1 MLNIQNYSASPHPGI
16 VAERPQ
22 TPSASEHVETAVV
35 PSTTEHRGT
44 DIISLSQAATKI
56 QQAQQT
62 LQSTPPISEENND
75 ERTLA
80 RQQLTSSLNALAK
93 SGVSLSAE
101 QNENL
106 RSAFSAPT
114 SALFSASPMA
124 QPRTTISDAEIWDMV
139 SQNISAIGDSYLGVY
154 ENVVA
159 VYTDFYQAFSDILS
173 KMGGWLLPGKDGN
186 TVKLDVTSLK
196 NNLNSLNKKYN
207 QINSNT
213 VLFPAQSGS
222 GVKVATEAE
231 ARQWL
236 SELNLPNSCLKSYGS
251 GYVVTVDLTPL
262 QKMVQDI
269 DGLGAPGKDSK
280 LEMDNAKYQAW
291 QSGFKA
297 QEENMKTTL
306 QTLTQKYSNA
316 NSLYDNLV
324 KVLSSTISSS
334 LETAKSFLQG

>member
-1 MLNIQNYSASPHPGI
+1 MLNIQNYSASPRPGLA
-16 VAERPQ
+16 AERPQ
-22 TPSASEHVETAVV
+22 ATAASDHVEITAA
-35 PSTTEHRGT
+35 PSTAEHRGA
-44 DIISLSQAATKI
+44 DIISLSQAATKA

-62 LQSTPPISEENND
+62 LRSTLPISEENND

-101 QNENL
+101 QNKGL
-106 RSAFSAPT
+106 RSAFSAPAL
-114 SALFSASPMA
+114 ALFSTAPMV

-139 SQNISAIGDSYLGVY
+139 SQNISAIGDNYLGVY

-196 NNLNSLNKKYN
+196 NDLNNLINKYN
-207 QINSNT
+207 QTNKNT
-213 VLFPAQSGS
+213 ILFPAQSGS
-222 GVKVATEAE
+222 GVKGA

-236 SELNLPNSCLKSYGS
+236 SELNLPDSCLKSTGS

-262 QKMVQDI
+262 RKMVQDI
-269 DGLGAPGKDSK
+269 SGLGKPGDDSK

-291 QSGFKA
+291 QAGFKA
-297 QEENMKTTL
+297 QEENLKTTL
-306 QTLTQKYSNA
+306 QTLTQKYSNS

>member
-1 MLNIQNYSASPHPGI
+1 MLNIQNYSASPRAGV

-22 TPSASEHVETAVV
+22 TTSASDRIEITAT
-35 PSTTEHRGT
+35 PSTTEHRGA
-44 DIISLSQAATKI
+44 DIISLSQAATKA

-62 LQSTPPISEENND
+62 LRSTLPVSEENND

-101 QNENL
+101 QTEGL
-106 RSAFSAPT
+106 RSAFSAPAL
-114 SALFSASPMA
+114 ALFSTAPMA
-124 QPRTTISDAEIWDMV
+124 QPRATISDAEIWDMV
-139 SQNISAIGDSYLGVY
+139 SQNISAIGDNYLGVY

-173 KMGGWLLPGKDGN
+173 KMGGWLSPGKDGN
-186 TVKLDVTSLK
+186 TVKLNVDALKSEIRSLV
-196 NNLNSLNKKYN
+196 NKYN
-207 QINSNT
+207 QVTKNT
-213 VLFPAQSGS
+213 ILFPSQTGS
-222 GVKVATEAE
+222 GVTTTTRAEAE
-231 ARQWL
+231 QWIK
-236 SELNLPNSCLKSYGS
+236 ELNLPDSCLKASGS
-251 GYVVTVDLTPL
+251 GYVVLVDTGPL
-262 QKMVQDI
+262 NKMITDLNGI
-269 DGLGAPGKDSK
+269 GSGSA
-280 LEMDNAKYQAW
+280 LELDNAKYQAW

-297 QEENMKTTL
+297 QEENLKTTL

>member
-1 MLNIQNYSASPHPGI
+1 MLNIQNYSASPRPGLA
-16 VAERPQ
+16 AERPQ
-22 TPSASEHVETAVV
+22 TTAASDHVETTAAPPV
-35 PSTTEHRGT
+35 TEPRGA
-44 DIISLSQAATKI
+44 DIISLSQAAAKA

-62 LQSTPPISEENND
+62 LRSTLPVSEENND

-101 QNENL
+101 QNESL
-106 RSAFSAPT
+106 RSAFSAPAL
-114 SALFSASPMA
+114 ALFSASSMA
-124 QPRTTISDAEIWDMV
+124 QPKATISDVKIWEMISD
-139 SQNISAIGDSYLGVY
+139 SISAIGDNYLGVY

-196 NNLNSLNKKYN
+196 NDLNSLISKYDQTNK
-207 QINSNT
+207 NT
-213 VLFPAQSGS
+213 ILFPTQTGS
-222 GVKVATEAE
+222 SVKGATEAE

-236 SELNLPNSCLKSYGS
+236 SDLNLPDSCLKSTSS
-251 GYVVTVDLTPL
+251 GYVVIVDLAPL
-262 QKMVQDI
+262 RKMVTDI
-269 DGLGAPGKDSK
+269 TGLGAAGSDSK

-297 QEENMKTTL
+297 QEENLKTTL

>member
-35 PSTTEHRGT
+35 PSTTEPRGA
-44 DIISLSQAATKI
+44 DIISLSQAAAKA

-62 LQSTPPISEENND
+62 LRLTLPVSEENND

-101 QNENL
+101 QHEGL
-106 RSAFSAPT
+106 RNAFSAPAL
-114 SALFSASPMA
+114 ALFSTAPMA

-139 SQNISAIGDSYLGVY
+139 SQNISAIGDNYLGVY

-173 KMGGWLLPGKDGN
+173 KMGGWLSPGKDGN
-186 TVKLDVTSLK
+186 TVKLNVNALK
-196 NNLNSLNKKYN
+196 SEISNLINKYN
-207 QINSNT
+207 QINKNT
-213 VLFPAQSGS
+213 ILFPTQTGG
-222 GVKVATEAE
+222 GVTTASRAEAE
-231 ARQWL
+231 QWIK
-236 SELNLPNSCLKSYGS
+236 ELNLPDSCLKSSGS
-251 GYVVTVDLTPL
+251 GFVVLVDMGPL
-262 QKMVQDI
+262 DKMVSDLNGI
-269 DGLGAPGKDSK
+269 GSGSA
-280 LEMDNAKYQAW
+280 LELDNAKYQAW

-297 QEENMKTTL
+297 QEENLKTTL

>member
-1 MLNIQNYSASPHPGI
+1 MLNIQNYSASPRAGV

-22 TPSASEHVETAVV
+22 TTSASDHIEITAT
-35 PSTTEHRGT
+35 PSTTEHRGA
-44 DIISLSQAATKI
+44 DIISLSQAATKA

-62 LQSTPPISEENND
+62 LRSTLPVSEENND

-93 SGVSLSAE
+93 AGVSLSAE
-101 QNENL
+101 QTEGL
-106 RSAFSAPT
+106 RSAFSAPAL
-114 SALFSASPMA
+114 ALFSTAPMA
-124 QPRTTISDAEIWDMV
+124 QPRATISDAEIWDMV
-139 SQNISAIGDSYLGVY
+139 SQNISAIGDNYLGVY

-173 KMGGWLLPGKDGN
+173 KMGGWLSPGKDGN
-186 TVKLDVTSLK
+186 TVKLNVDALKSEIRSLV
-196 NNLNSLNKKYN
+196 NKYN
-207 QINSNT
+207 QVTKNT
-213 VLFPAQSGS
+213 ILFPSQTGS
-222 GVKVATEAE
+222 GVTTTTRAEAE
-231 ARQWL
+231 QWIK
-236 SELNLPNSCLKSYGS
+236 ELNLPDSCLKASGS
-251 GYVVTVDLTPL
+251 GYVVLVDTGPL
-262 QKMVQDI
+262 NKMITDLNGI
-269 DGLGAPGKDSK
+269 GSGSD
-280 LEMDNAKYQAW
+280 LELDNAKYQAW

-297 QEENMKTTL
+297 QEENLKTTL

>member
-1 MLNIQNYSASPHPGI
+1 MLNIQNYSASPRPGLA
-16 VAERPQ
+16 AERPQ
-22 TPSASEHVETAVV
+22 TTAASDHVETTAA
-35 PSTTEHRGT
+35 PSTTEPRGA
-44 DIISLSQAATKI
+44 DIISLSQAATKA
-56 QQAQQT
+56 QQVQQT
-62 LQSTPPISEENND
+62 LRSTLPVSEENND

-101 QNENL
+101 QNESL
-106 RSAFSAPT
+106 RSAFSAPAL
-114 SALFSASPMA
+114 ALFSASSMA
-124 QPRTTISDAEIWDMV
+124 QPKATISDVKIWEMISD
-139 SQNISAIGDSYLGVY
+139 SISAIGDNYLGVY

-196 NNLNSLNKKYN
+196 NDLNSLISKYDQTNK
-207 QINSNT
+207 NT
-213 VLFPAQSGS
+213 ILFPTQTGS
-222 GVKVATEAE
+222 SVKGATEAE

-236 SELNLPNSCLKSYGS
+236 SDLNLPDSCLKSTSS
-251 GYVVTVDLTPL
+251 GYVVIVDLAPL
-262 QKMVQDI
+262 RKMVTDI
-269 DGLGAPGKDSK
+269 TGLGAAGSDSK

-297 QEENMKTTL
+297 QEENLKTTL

>member
-1 MLNIQNYSASPHPGI
+1 MLNIQNYSASPHPGL
-16 VAERPQ
+16 VAERSQ
-22 TPSASEHVETAVV
+22 TPSASEHVEIAAV

-44 DIISLSQAATKI
+44 DIISLSQAATKA

-106 RSAFSAPT
+106 RSAFSA
-114 SALFSASPMA
+114 SASASFSASPMA
-124 QPRTTISDAEIWDMV
+124 QPKTTISDAEIWEMV

-173 KMGGWLLPGKDGN
+173 KMGGWLSPGKDGN
-186 TVKLDVTSLK
+186 TVKLNVNSLK
-196 NNLNSLNKKYN
+196 SEISNLINKYN
-207 QINSNT
+207 QVNKNT
-213 VLFPAQSGS
+213 ILFPTQSGS
-222 GVKVATEAE
+222 GVTTASKAEAE
-231 ARQWL
+231 QWIK
-236 SELNLPNSCLKSYGS
+236 ELNLPDSCLKASGG
-251 GYVVTVDLTPL
+251 GYVVLVDLGPL
-262 QKMVQDI
+262 NKMVSDLNGI
-269 DGLGAPGKDSK
+269 GSGNA

-297 QEENMKTTL
+297 QEENLKTTL

>member
-1 MLNIQNYSASPHPGI
+1 MLNIQNYSASPRPGLA
-16 VAERPQ
+16 AERPQ
-22 TPSASEHVETAVV
+22 ATSASDHVETTAAPPV
-35 PSTTEHRGT
+35 TEPRGA
-44 DIISLSQAATKI
+44 DIISLSQAATKA
-56 QQAQQT
+56 QQVQQT
-62 LQSTPPISEENND
+62 LRSTLPVSEENND

-101 QNENL
+101 QNESL
-106 RSAFSAPT
+106 RSAFSAPAL
-114 SALFSASPMA
+114 ALFSASSMA
-124 QPRTTISDAEIWDMV
+124 QPKATISDVKIWEMISD
-139 SQNISAIGDSYLGVY
+139 SISAIGDNYLGVY

-196 NNLNSLNKKYN
+196 NDLNSLISKYDQTNK
-207 QINSNT
+207 NT
-213 VLFPAQSGS
+213 ILFPTQTGS
-222 GVKVATEAE
+222 SVKGATEAE

-236 SELNLPNSCLKSYGS
+236 SDLNLPDSCLKSTSS
-251 GYVVTVDLTPL
+251 GYVVIVDLAPL
-262 QKMVQDI
+262 RKMVTDI
-269 DGLGAPGKDSK
+269 TGLGAAGSDSK

-297 QEENMKTTL
+297 QEENLKTTL

>member
-1 MLNIQNYSASPHPGI
+1 MLNIQNYSASPRPGLA
-16 VAERPQ
+16 AERPQ
-22 TPSASEHVETAVV
+22 ATSASDHVETTAAPPV
-35 PSTTEHRGT
+35 TEPRGA
-44 DIISLSQAATKI
+44 DIISLSQAATKA
-56 QQAQQT
+56 QQVQQT
-62 LQSTPPISEENND
+62 LRSTLPVSEENND

-101 QNENL
+101 QNESL
-106 RSAFSAPT
+106 RSAFSAPAL
-114 SALFSASPMA
+114 ALFSASSMA
-124 QPRTTISDAEIWDMV
+124 QPKATISDVKIWEMISD
-139 SQNISAIGDSYLGVY
+139 SISAIGDNYLGVY

-196 NNLNSLNKKYN
+196 NDLNSLISKYDQTNKDT
-207 QINSNT
+207 I
-213 VLFPAQSGS
+213 LFPTQTGS
-222 GVKVATEAE
+222 SVKGATEAE

-236 SELNLPNSCLKSYGS
+236 SDLNLPDSCLKSTSS
-251 GYVVTVDLTPL
+251 GYVVIVDLAPL
-262 QKMVQDI
+262 RKMVTDI
-269 DGLGAPGKDSK
+269 TGLGAAGSDSK

-297 QEENMKTTL
+297 QEENLKTTL

>member
-1 MLNIQNYSASPHPGI
+1 MLNIQNYSASPRPGLA
-16 VAERPQ
+16 AERPQ
-22 TPSASEHVETAVV
+22 TTAASDHVETTAA
-35 PSTTEHRGT
+35 PSTTEPRGA
-44 DIISLSQAATKI
+44 DIISLSQAAAKA

-62 LQSTPPISEENND
+62 LRLTLPVSEENND

-93 SGVSLSAE
+93 LGVSLSAE
-101 QNENL
+101 QHEGL
-106 RSAFSAPT
+106 RNAFSAPAL
-114 SALFSASPMA
+114 ALFSTAPMA

-139 SQNISAIGDSYLGVY
+139 SQNISAIGDNYLGVY

-173 KMGGWLLPGKDGN
+173 KMGGWLSPGKDGN
-186 TVKLDVTSLK
+186 TVKLNVNALK
-196 NNLNSLNKKYN
+196 SEISNLINKYN
-207 QINSNT
+207 QINKNT
-213 VLFPAQSGS
+213 ILFPTQTGG
-222 GVKVATEAE
+222 GVTTASRAEAE
-231 ARQWL
+231 QWIK
-236 SELNLPNSCLKSYGS
+236 ELNLPDSCLKSSGS
-251 GYVVTVDLTPL
+251 GFVVLVDMGPL
-262 QKMVQDI
+262 DKMVSDLNGI
-269 DGLGAPGKDSK
+269 GSGSA
-280 LEMDNAKYQAW
+280 LELDNAKYQAW

-297 QEENMKTTL
+297 QEENLKTTL

>member
-1 MLNIQNYSASPHPGI
+1 MLNIQNYSASPRPGLA
-16 VAERPQ
+16 AERPQ
-22 TPSASEHVETAVV
+22 TTAASDHVETTAAPPV
-35 PSTTEHRGT
+35 TEPRGA
-44 DIISLSQAATKI
+44 DIISLSQAATKA
-56 QQAQQT
+56 QQVQQT
-62 LQSTPPISEENND
+62 LRSTLPVSEENND

-101 QNENL
+101 QNESL
-106 RSAFSAPT
+106 RSAFSAPAL
-114 SALFSASPMA
+114 ALFSASSMA
-124 QPRTTISDAEIWDMV
+124 QPKATISDVKIWEMISD
-139 SQNISAIGDSYLGVY
+139 SISAIGDNYLGVY

-196 NNLNSLNKKYN
+196 NDLNSLISKYDQTNK
-207 QINSNT
+207 NT
-213 VLFPAQSGS
+213 ILFPTQTGS
-222 GVKVATEAE
+222 SVKGATEAE

-236 SELNLPNSCLKSYGS
+236 SDLNLPDSCLKSTSS
-251 GYVVTVDLTPL
+251 GYVVIVDLAPL
-262 QKMVQDI
+262 RKMVTDI
-269 DGLGAPGKDSK
+269 TGLGAAGSDSK

-297 QEENMKTTL
+297 QEENLKTTL

>member
-1 MLNIQNYSASPHPGI
+1 MLNIQNYSASPRPGLA
-16 VAERPQ
+16 AERPQ
-22 TPSASEHVETAVV
+22 TTAASDHVEITAA
-35 PSTTEHRGT
+35 PSTAEHRGA
-44 DIISLSQAATKI
+44 DIISLSQAATKA

-62 LQSTPPISEENND
+62 LRSTLPVSEENND

-101 QNENL
+101 QNEGL
-106 RSAFSAPT
+106 RSAFSAPAL
-114 SALFSASPMA
+114 ALFSAAPMA

-139 SQNISAIGDSYLGVY
+139 SQNISAIGESYLGVY

-196 NNLNSLNKKYN
+196 SELNNLIGKYN
-207 QINSNT
+207 QTNKNT
-213 VLFPAQSGS
+213 ILFPAQSGS
-222 GVKVATEAE
+222 GVKGATEAE

-236 SELNLPNSCLKSYGS
+236 SELNLPDSCLKSTGS
-251 GYVVTVDLTPL
+251 GYVVIVDLTPL

-269 DGLGAPGKDSK
+269 GGLGSPGGDAK

-297 QEENMKTTL
+297 QEENLKTTL

>member
-35 PSTTEHRGT
+35 PSTTEPRGA
-44 DIISLSQAATKI
+44 DIISLSQAAAKA

-62 LQSTPPISEENND
+62 LRLTLPVSEENND

-93 SGVSLSAE
+93 LGVSLSAE
-101 QNENL
+101 QHEGL
-106 RSAFSAPT
+106 RNAFSAPAL
-114 SALFSASPMA
+114 ALFSTAPMA
-124 QPRTTISDAEIWDMV
+124 QPRATISDAEIWDMV
-139 SQNISAIGDSYLGVY
+139 SQNISAIGDNYLGVY

-173 KMGGWLLPGKDGN
+173 KMGGWLSPGKDGN
-186 TVKLDVTSLK
+186 TVKLNVNALK
-196 NNLNSLNKKYN
+196 SEISNLINKYN
-207 QINSNT
+207 QINKNT
-213 VLFPAQSGS
+213 ILFPTQTGG
-222 GVKVATEAE
+222 GVTTASRAEAE
-231 ARQWL
+231 QWIK
-236 SELNLPNSCLKSYGS
+236 ELNLPDSCLKSSGS
-251 GYVVTVDLTPL
+251 GFVVLVDMGPL
-262 QKMVQDI
+262 DKMVSDLNGI
-269 DGLGAPGKDSK
+269 GSGSA
-280 LEMDNAKYQAW
+280 LELDNAKYQAW

-297 QEENMKTTL
+297 QEENLKTTL

>member
-1 MLNIQNYSASPHPGI
+1 MLNIQNYSASPRPGLA
-16 VAERPQ
+16 AERPQ
-22 TPSASEHVETAVV
+22 ATSASDHVETTAAPPV
-35 PSTTEHRGT
+35 TEPRGA
-44 DIISLSQAATKI
+44 DIISLSQAATKA
-56 QQAQQT
+56 QQVQQT
-62 LQSTPPISEENND
+62 LRSTLPVSEENND

-101 QNENL
+101 QNESL
-106 RSAFSAPT
+106 RSAFSAPAL
-114 SALFSASPMA
+114 ALFSASSMA
-124 QPRTTISDAEIWDMV
+124 QPKGTISDVKIWEMISD
-139 SQNISAIGDSYLGVY
+139 SISAIGDNYLGVY

-196 NNLNSLNKKYN
+196 NDLNSLISKYDQTNK
-207 QINSNT
+207 NT
-213 VLFPAQSGS
+213 ILFPTQTGS
-222 GVKVATEAE
+222 SVKGATEAE

-236 SELNLPNSCLKSYGS
+236 SDLNLPDSCLKSTSS
-251 GYVVTVDLTPL
+251 GYVVIVDLAPL
-262 QKMVQDI
+262 RKMVTDI
-269 DGLGAPGKDSK
+269 TGLGAAGSDSK

-297 QEENMKTTL
+297 QEENLKTTL

>member
-1 MLNIQNYSASPHPGI
+1 MLNIQNYSASPRPGLA
-16 VAERPQ
+16 AERPQ
-22 TPSASEHVETAVV
+22 ATSASDHVETTAAPPV
-35 PSTTEHRGT
+35 TEPRGA
-44 DIISLSQAATKI
+44 DIISLSQAATKA
-56 QQAQQT
+56 QQVQQT
-62 LQSTPPISEENND
+62 LHSTLPVSEENND

-101 QNENL
+101 QHEGL
-106 RSAFSAPT
+106 RNAFSAPAL
-114 SALFSASPMA
+114 ALFSTAPMA

-139 SQNISAIGDSYLGVY
+139 SQNISAIGDNYLGVY

-173 KMGGWLLPGKDGN
+173 KMGGWLSPGKDGN
-186 TVKLDVTSLK
+186 TVKLNVNALK
-196 NNLNSLNKKYN
+196 SEISNLINKYN
-207 QINSNT
+207 QINKNT
-213 VLFPAQSGS
+213 ILFPTQTGG
-222 GVKVATEAE
+222 GVTTASRAEAE
-231 ARQWL
+231 QWIK
-236 SELNLPNSCLKSYGS
+236 ELNLPDSCLKSSGS
-251 GYVVTVDLTPL
+251 GFVVLVDMGPL
-262 QKMVQDI
+262 DKMVSDLNGI
-269 DGLGAPGKDSK
+269 GSGSA
-280 LEMDNAKYQAW
+280 LELDNAKYQAW

-297 QEENMKTTL
+297 QEENLKTTL

>member
-1 MLNIQNYSASPHPGI
+1 MLNIQNYSASPRPGLA
-16 VAERPQ
+16 AERPQ
-22 TPSASEHVETAVV
+22 TTAASDHVEITAA
-35 PSTTEHRGT
+35 PSTAEHRGA
-44 DIISLSQAATKI
+44 DIISLSQAATKA

-62 LQSTPPISEENND
+62 LRSTLPVSEENND

-101 QNENL
+101 QNEGL
-106 RSAFSAPT
+106 RSAFSAPAL
-114 SALFSASPMA
+114 ALFSAAPMA

-139 SQNISAIGDSYLGVY
+139 SQNISAIGESYLGVY

-173 KMGGWLLPGKDGN
+173 KMGGWLSPGKDGN
-186 TVKLDVTSLK
+186 TVKLNVNALKSEISSLI
-196 NNLNSLNKKYN
+196 NKYN
-207 QINSNT
+207 QINKNT
-213 VLFPAQSGS
+213 ILFPSQTGS
-222 GVKVATEAE
+222 GVTTATRAEAE
-231 ARQWL
+231 QWIK
-236 SELNLPNSCLKSYGS
+236 ELNLPDSCLKASGS
-251 GYVVTVDLTPL
+251 GYVVLVDMGPL
-262 QKMVQDI
+262 NKMVSDLNGI
-269 DGLGAPGKDSK
+269 GSGSA

-297 QEENMKTTL
+297 QEENLKTTL

>member
-35 PSTTEHRGT
+35 PSTTEPRGA
-44 DIISLSQAATKI
+44 DIISLSQAATKA
-56 QQAQQT
+56 QQVQQT
-62 LQSTPPISEENND
+62 LRSTLPVSEENND

-101 QNENL
+101 QHEGL
-106 RSAFSAPT
+106 RNAFSAPAL
-114 SALFSASPMA
+114 ALFSTAPMA

-139 SQNISAIGDSYLGVY
+139 SQNISAIGDNYLGVY

-173 KMGGWLLPGKDGN
+173 KMGGWLSPGKDGN
-186 TVKLDVTSLK
+186 TVKLNVNALK
-196 NNLNSLNKKYN
+196 SEISNLINKYN
-207 QINSNT
+207 QINKNT
-213 VLFPAQSGS
+213 ILFPTQTGG
-222 GVKVATEAE
+222 GVTTASRAEAE
-231 ARQWL
+231 QWIK
-236 SELNLPNSCLKSYGS
+236 ELNLPDSCLKSSGS
-251 GYVVTVDLTPL
+251 GFVVLVDMGPL
-262 QKMVQDI
+262 DKMVSDLNGI
-269 DGLGAPGKDSK
+269 GSGSA
-280 LEMDNAKYQAW
+280 LELDNAKYQAW

-297 QEENMKTTL
+297 QEENLKTTL

>member
-1 MLNIQNYSASPHPGI
+1 MLNIQNYSASPRAGI

-22 TPSASEHVETAVV
+22 TTSASDRIEITAT
-35 PSTTEHRGT
+35 PSTTEHRGA
-44 DIISLSQAATKI
+44 DIISLSQAATKA

-62 LQSTPPISEENND
+62 LRSTLPVSEENND

-101 QNENL
+101 QTEGL

-114 SALFSASPMA
+114 LALFSTAPMA
-124 QPRTTISDAEIWDMV
+124 QPRATISDAEIWDMV
-139 SQNISAIGDSYLGVY
+139 SQNISAIGDNYLGVY

-173 KMGGWLLPGKDGN
+173 KMGGWLSPGKDGN
-186 TVKLDVTSLK
+186 TVKLNVDALKSEIRSLV
-196 NNLNSLNKKYN
+196 NKYN
-207 QINSNT
+207 QVTKNT
-213 VLFPAQSGS
+213 ILFPSQTGS
-222 GVKVATEAE
+222 GVTTTTRAEAE
-231 ARQWL
+231 QWIK
-236 SELNLPNSCLKSYGS
+236 ELNLPDSCLKASGS
-251 GYVVTVDLTPL
+251 GYVVLVDTGPL
-262 QKMVQDI
+262 NKMITDLNGI
-269 DGLGAPGKDSK
+269 GSGSD
-280 LEMDNAKYQAW
+280 LELDNAKYQAW

-297 QEENMKTTL
+297 QEENLKTTL

>member
-1 MLNIQNYSASPHPGI
+1 MLNIQNYSASPRPGLA
-16 VAERPQ
+16 AERPQ
-22 TPSASEHVETAVV
+22 TTAASDHVETIAA
-35 PSTTEHRGT
+35 PSTTEPRGA
-44 DIISLSQAATKI
+44 DIISLSQAAAKA

-62 LQSTPPISEENND
+62 LRSTLPVSEENND

-80 RQQLTSSLNALAK
+80 RQQLTSSLNALEK

-101 QNENL
+101 QHEGL
-106 RSAFSAPT
+106 RNAFSAPAL
-114 SALFSASPMA
+114 ALFSTAPMA
-124 QPRTTISDAEIWDMV
+124 QPRATISDAEIWDMV
-139 SQNISAIGDSYLGVY
+139 SQNISAIGDNYLGVY

-173 KMGGWLLPGKDGN
+173 KMGGWLSPGKDGN
-186 TVKLDVTSLK
+186 TVKLNVNALK
-196 NNLNSLNKKYN
+196 SEISNLINKYN
-207 QINSNT
+207 QINKNT
-213 VLFPAQSGS
+213 ILFPTQTGG
-222 GVKVATEAE
+222 GVTTASRSEAE
-231 ARQWL
+231 QWIK
-236 SELNLPNSCLKSYGS
+236 ELNLPDSCLKSSGS
-251 GYVVTVDLTPL
+251 GFVVLVDMGPL
-262 QKMVQDI
+262 DKMVSDLNGI
-269 DGLGAPGKDSK
+269 GSGSA

-297 QEENMKTTL
+297 QEENLKTTL

>member
-22 TPSASEHVETAVV
+22 TTPASDHVENTAA
-35 PSTTEHRGT
+35 PSTTEPRGA
-44 DIISLSQAATKI
+44 DIISLSQAATKA

-62 LQSTPPISEENND
+62 LRSTLPVSEENND

-93 SGVSLSAE
+93 SGISLSAE
-101 QNENL
+101 QHEGL
-106 RSAFSAPT
+106 RNAFSEPAL
-114 SALFSASPMA
+114 ALFSTAPMA
-124 QPRTTISDAEIWDMV
+124 QPRTTISDVDIWNMV
-139 SQNISAIGDSYLGVY
+139 SQNISAIGDNYLGVY

-173 KMGGWLLPGKDGN
+173 KMGGWLSPGKDGN
-186 TVKLDVTSLK
+186 TVKLNVNSLK
-196 NNLNSLNKKYN
+196 SEISSLINKYN
-207 QINSNT
+207 QTNKNT
-213 VLFPAQSGS
+213 ILFPSQTGS
-222 GVKVATEAE
+222 GVTTATRAEAE
-231 ARQWL
+231 QWIK
-236 SELNLPNSCLKSYGS
+236 ELNLPDSCLKVSGS
-251 GYVVTVDLTPL
+251 GYVVLVDTGPL
-262 QKMVQDI
+262 SKMVSDLNGI
-269 DGLGAPGKDSK
+269 GSGSA
-280 LEMDNAKYQAW
+280 LELDNAKYQAW
-291 QSGFKA
+291 QAGFKA
-297 QEENMKTTL
+297 QEENLKTTL